1 LKGTSRSVNVN
12 RTVVGVIVGGLLGLV
27 DGLSAWSYPE
37 ARPMIVAIVIGSTV
51 KGVLTGLVAGL
62 IARRWHSLRWGIVAG
77 VAVGFVLSTLAA
89 LGEPGQY
96 WAIVLPGM
104 LVGAIV
110 GAVTQR
116 YPARATNVA
125 RTRVLIWLLLPM
137 VACAATTRA
146 GQLGNADRNE
156 LSQLDGLI
164 GRWQGTS
171 EGRPGNGTVEREYS
185 RLFGSRFVQVRNRA
199 IYKPQDKNPKGEAHE
214 DTGIFSFDTTRRR
227 IIFRQFHTEGFVNQY
242 VADSPS
248 KPGSLVFTTEAI
260 ENIPAGWRARE
271 TYTLVGR
278 DELEE
283 IFELAEP
290 GKGFEVYSRSRM
302 KRVP

>member
-1 LKGTSRSVNVN
+1 VN
-12 RTVVGVIVGGLLGLV
+12 RTAVGVIVGGLLGLV

-37 ARPMIVAIVIGSTV
+37 ARPMLMAIVIGSTV
-51 KGVLTGLVAGL
+51 KGVFTGLAAGL
-62 IARRWHSLRWGIVAG
+62 IARRWHSLPWGIAAG

-89 LGEPGQY
+89 LGQPSHY

-116 YPARATNVA
+116 YPARATNMTGGRILLWMLMPILAAVA
-125 RTRVLIWLLLPM
+125 T
-137 VACAATTRA
+137 ASAAQSGSA
-146 GQLGNADRNE
+146 NANE

-171 EGRPGNGTVEREYS
+171 EGRPGNGSVEREYS

-199 IYKPQDKNPKGEAHE
+199 IYKPQDKNPKGETHE
-214 DTGIFSFDTTRRR
+214 DTGIFSFDTARRR

-242 VADSPS
+242 IAGSPS
-248 KPGSLVFTTEAI
+248 KPGSLVFTTETI

-271 TYTLVGR
+271 TYTLHGR

-283 IFELAEP
+283 VFELAEP
-290 GKGFEVYSRSRM
+290 GKGFEVYSRSRL